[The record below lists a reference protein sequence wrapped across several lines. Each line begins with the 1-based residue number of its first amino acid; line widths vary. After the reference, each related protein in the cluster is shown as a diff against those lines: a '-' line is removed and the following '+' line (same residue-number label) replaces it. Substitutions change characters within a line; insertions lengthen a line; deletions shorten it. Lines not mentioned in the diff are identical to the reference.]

1 MRVFVAAEVFER
13 DIINGIR
20 DAQEGMKLAGKA
32 VEPHNL
38 HFTIRFL
45 GDADRQQVSEIGN
58 ALRTVRFTAF
68 DVVLRGIGLFGST
81 RYPRVVWAGT
91 DQMGGEALRG
101 LACKVD
107 DVLERIGWHKDRP
120 FRPHLTILR
129 VKRGEALGDLAN
141 HKDRVWGTQRVESIK
156 LKQSVLGK
164 AGPVY
169 TDLVEVESARTL

>member
-1 MRVFVAAEVFER
+1 MRVFVAAEVFDP

-20 DAQEGMKLAGKA
+20 DVQEGMKLAGKV

-45 GDADRQQVSEIGN
+45 GDVDRRQVDEMGD
-58 ALRTVRFTAF
+58 ALRTVRFTTF

-81 RYPRVVWAGT
+81 RHPRVVWAGT
-91 DQMGGEALRG
+91 DQIGGEALRE
-101 LACKVD
+101 LACRVD
-107 DVLERIGWHKDRP
+107 DVLERIGWRKDRP

-141 HKDRVWGTQRVESIK
+141 HRDRVWGTQRVESIK
-156 LKQSVLGK
+156 LKQSMLGK

-169 TDLVEVESARTL
+169 TDLVEVKSART